1 MRLVSAK
8 VKLNSNGDMKFIK
21 FIVLIILDGSESGLD
36 DEEYAASVATLQSL
50 VTTLNADLV
59 LLRKRKVEKGNIA
72 QYLIRK
78 RVDTSDFMEI
88 R

>member
-1 MRLVSAK
+1 MMFFVLMC
-8 VKLNSNGDMKFIK
+8 LIDGGD
-21 FIVLIILDGSESGLD
+21 SGLD
-36 DEEYAASVATLQSL
+36 EEEYKAAVATLQSL
-50 VTTLNADLV
+50 ATTIDADMV
-59 LLRKRKVEKGNIA
+59 LLRQRKVEKGLTG

>member
-1 MRLVSAK
+1 M
-8 VKLNSNGDMKFIK
+8 
-21 FIVLIILDGSESGLD
+21 D

-50 VTTLNADLV
+50 VTTIDADLV
-59 LLRKRKVEKGNIA
+59 LLRKRKVEKGNTA

>member
-1 MRLVSAK
+1 MV
-8 VKLNSNGDMKFIK
+8 FK

>member
-1 MRLVSAK
+1 MLS
-8 VKLNSNGDMKFIK
+8 
-21 FIVLIILDGSESGLD
+21 IVDGSENGLD
-36 DEEYAASVATLQSL
+36 DEEYAASVASLQSL
-50 VTTLNADLV
+50 VTTINADLV
-59 LLRKRKVEKGNIA
+59 LLRKRKVEKGNMA

>member
-1 MRLVSAK
+1 MY
-8 VKLNSNGDMKFIK
+8 F
-21 FIVLIILDGSESGLD
+21 IILDGSESGLD
-36 DEEYAASVATLQSL
+36 DEEYSASVATLQSL
-50 VTTLNADLV
+50 ATTINADLV

>member
-1 MRLVSAK
+1 MFV
-8 VKLNSNGDMKFIK
+8 
-21 FIVLIILDGSESGLD
+21 DGGENGLD
-36 DEEYAASVATLQSL
+36 DDEYAASVATLQSL
-50 VTTLNADLV
+50 VTTIDADLV
-59 LLRKRKVEKGNIA
+59 LLRKRKVEKGNTA